1 MREEHRVLGDET
13 KTQCDCVGAVRCG
26 KWRRGVTR
34 HGHRVSALRMIPE
47 SSKNSCSLWRTGNNS
62 LRLVAFI
69 MVATISEAGL

>member
-1 MREEHRVLGDET
+1 MVAIGGIADIVQHWQEMARSRMTRHGHR
-13 KTQCDCVGAVRCG
+13 
-26 KWRRGVTR
+26 VTR